1 MLVDGTGTGT
11 RTETGAR
18 SVPGGGAVAGGR
30 LGHRRALDGLRGVAV
45 LLVVLV
51 HSGNSL
57 WPSAAGWLAKGGPL
71 GVHMFFVLS
80 GFLITAMLL
89 GEHGRTGRIR
99 LGDFALRRA
108 RRLVPA
114 VVAVLAVL
122 AAAAAL
128 GDRLRVGTVASS
140 AVYMFTG
147 TTNNMLTGFRF
158 RWADDVTGGGIV
170 TELLNMWSLAT
181 EAQFYA
187 LWAVTLWA
195 LTRAG
200 VRLRWMAA
208 LTAVAV
214 AALAVA
220 RYRAYAGGAIWLD
233 LYFTTWSR
241 LDAPLVG
248 ALAGIAFVAG
258 WPGRVDRRLL
268 AGPRDTVGLAAF
280 LATAFLT
287 DWTLPA
293 LPRGLNILVL
303 ALCAALTIL
312 AVVRS
317 GDSGLARVLSW
328 RPLAWLGTI
337 SQLLYVLALRDLLH
351 HRAT

>member
-1 MLVDGTGTGT
+1 
-11 RTETGAR
+11 
-18 SVPGGGAVAGGR
+18 
-30 LGHRRALDGLRGVAV
+30 
-45 LLVVLV
+45 
-51 HSGNSL
+51 
-57 WPSAAGWLAKGGPL
+57 
-71 GVHMFFVLS
+71 
-80 GFLITAMLL
+80 
-89 GEHGRTGRIR
+89 
-99 LGDFALRRA
+99 
-108 RRLVPA
+108 
-114 VVAVLAVL
+114 
-122 AAAAAL
+122 
-128 GDRLRVGTVASS
+128 
-140 AVYMFTG
+140 MFTG

-181 EAQFYA
+181 EVQFYA
-187 LWAVTLWA
+187 LWAVALWA

-268 AGPRDTVGLAAF
+268 VGLGTTGLAAF

-287 DWTLPA
+287 DWSLPA
-293 LPRGLNILVL
+293 LPRGLYTGL
-303 ALCAALTIL
+303 ALSAALTIL
-312 AVVRS
+312 AVVTS

-337 SQLLYVLALRDLLH
+337 SYSLYVWHYGIFFTIERRDPSWPGPVRLAVGVGVALAVATASYHLVERPLVRRRTRPVPLPAADVDGHGQLLPGAGAVDDAPDGGDVGVVAAPADGDVVVGFDQAVGGGEVDPASPGAGGVQVVGVRDIPAPRDVEAH
-351 HRAT
+351 PGV